1 MPGSVNSHA
10 GKGPPITY
18 GNLLKDEVTSPHPFR
33 STSLPVLS
41 HNGVK
46 KRVFVD
52 SCPTHS
58 VEMDES
64 LRHVTQ
70 ATEVGGTT
78 TAADASLNIQLPP
91 VINRV
96 ENMPSAGF
104 DELGTPSQQQRCPS
118 IILPVANI
126 QHELSQ
132 VGNSQQD
139 AQAYDSSQQNIFQPD
154 ATDADPQGVNSAG
167 GPSTSHF
174 EDALPSQILDTFIS
188 HADASSSHENT
199 VYRMN
204 LAIAECREN
213 VEITIGVS

>member
-1 MPGSVNSHA
+1 
-10 GKGPPITY
+10 
-18 GNLLKDEVTSPHPFR
+18 
-33 STSLPVLS
+33 
-41 HNGVK
+41 
-46 KRVFVD
+46 
-52 SCPTHS
+52 
-58 VEMDES
+58 MDES

-118 IILPVANI
+118 MSN
-126 QHELSQ
+126 
-132 VGNSQQD
+132 ND

-199 VYRMN
+199 VNNHAMVYRMN